1 MMHVLQNWGNLFGWF
16 GHTSIHF
23 LGGLKMMEI
32 NHSFCWWLRP
42 GTHIYLKGI
51 QKFESEKNMPPF
63 YHMQFLSD
71 GLHLTFFPL
80 FQMRPHVVAGF
91 LKQFSSLILAK
102 FTNPQ
107 FTEKI
112 QSDRFYTQQFPLQNP
127 HLLRLLFFIF
137 IFLGFISLDLEL
149 PVWVAWMG
157 VN

>member
-1 MMHVLQNWGNLFGWF
+1 
-16 GHTSIHF
+16 
-23 LGGLKMMEI
+23 
-32 NHSFCWWLRP
+32 
-42 GTHIYLKGI
+42 
-51 QKFESEKNMPPF
+51 
-63 YHMQFLSD
+63 MQFLSD

-149 PVWVAWMG
+149 PVWVA
-157 VN
+157 